1 MLRAALT
8 YVDAGWPI
16 VPGTT
21 PYGSSRRRI
30 RITGPTG
37 PVWVGCSCDSQYCMA
52 PAAHPIDPH
61 WQQHQITKAADA
73 RWWWSARSATTLPNI
88 VLVCG
93 PAFHVWSM
101 PRGIGARV
109 LDTLPEKAAAMVP
122 VAATPTGW
130 WHLFCAPEATTPEQL
145 PPVPAGFGVVH
156 LGDGSAVTA
165 PPSTRGALGHDMW
178 LREPIPRQRLAPCSV
193 IAPALHRFVET
204 GTVRAH
210 TRRGVHGVEPLQQA
224 AG

>member
-1 MLRAALT
+1 
-8 YVDAGWPI
+8 
-16 VPGTT
+16 
-21 PYGSSRRRI
+21 PYGLSRRRI
-30 RITGPTG
+30 RITGPAG
-37 PVWVGCSCDSQYCMA
+37 PVWVGCSCGSQYCMA

-61 WQQHQITKAADA
+61 WQQHQITTPEDA
-73 RWWWSARSATTLPNI
+73 RWWWSARFGTSPNI

-93 PAFHVWSM
+93 PPFHVWSM
-101 PRGIGARV
+101 PRAIGARV
-109 LDTLPEKAAAMVP
+109 LDMLPEKVAGAIP

-130 WHLFCAPEATTPEQL
+130 WRLFCVPQATPEEL

-193 IAPALHRFVET
+193 IAPTLHRVAVQA
-204 GTVRAH
+204 GTARAH
-210 TRRGVHGVEPLQQA
+210 RRRGVHGVEPLQQA